1 MMIGV
6 KKAIKSG
13 VALREK
19 GFKELNVSVECS
31 DQNLQNEIL
40 Q

>member
-13 VALREK
+13 VALRAT

-31 DQNLQNEIL
+31 DQNFQNEIL